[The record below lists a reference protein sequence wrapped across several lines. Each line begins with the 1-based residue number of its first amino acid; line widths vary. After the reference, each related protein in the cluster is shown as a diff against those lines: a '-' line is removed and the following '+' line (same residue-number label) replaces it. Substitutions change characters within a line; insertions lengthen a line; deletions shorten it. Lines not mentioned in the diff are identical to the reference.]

1 MKPNRSRKRFFNKR
15 RIIFLLVCTLCTVFI
30 YSIRTVRG
38 EHCFANTGSSFR
50 SSFQVGI
57 ASWYGKRFH
66 GRKTAA
72 GERYNMYGLTAAHPS
87 LPLGS
92 IVKVKNLSNNREVIV
107 RINDRGPYIKG
118 RIIDLSLAAACELR
132 MVRKGITKVEIT
144 VLPKNI

>member
-1 MKPNRSRKRFFNKR
+1 
-15 RIIFLLVCTLCTVFI
+15 
-30 YSIRTVRG
+30 
-38 EHCFANTGSSFR
+38 
-50 SSFQVGI
+50 
-57 ASWYGKRFH
+57 
-66 GRKTAA
+66 
-72 GERYNMYGLTAAHPS
+72 MYGLTAAHPS